1 MAVLFEPQT
10 DILDTR
16 LGPHRS
22 GREENAAV
30 VLSHGSS
37 VLVNRTGPIMQ
48 VAGWRITAQ
57 Q

>member
-37 VLVNRTGPIMQ
+37 VLVNRTGPVMQ